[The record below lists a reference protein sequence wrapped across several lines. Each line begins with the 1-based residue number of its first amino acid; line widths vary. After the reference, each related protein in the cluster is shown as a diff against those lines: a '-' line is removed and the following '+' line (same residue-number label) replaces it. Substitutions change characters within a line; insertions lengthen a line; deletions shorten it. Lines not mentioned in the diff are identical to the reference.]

1 MEQPLETGSE
11 ACRSTAAGAETI
23 PDTEQTAA
31 QTGSS
36 LITVRNA
43 KKIYRVGSVDIQAL
57 RGVDLTIEA
66 GELCCII
73 GRSGCGKSTLLNV
86 LAGLEHV
93 TSGELIIAGKRL
105 DRMNQSE
112 LIRFRQQHIGFIFQS
127 FNLMPYYTALENV
140 AFPLAFR
147 GVPAYKRNRMAANM
161 LKLVG
166 LETHMKHK
174 PSQMSGGQQQRVGIA
189 RALVTDPEIVF
200 ADEPTGNLDSG
211 TSDEVMHVICDSL
224 REKGKT
230 LIMVTHDPNMAEYA
244 DKVVNLLDGRIV
256 DIRMQKARE
265 QKRSPHNPLDQEKQG
280 EKQNA

>member
-1 MEQPLETGSE
+1 MEQPLETG
-11 ACRSTAAGAETI
+11 AQAYCGTDAGAETI
-23 PDTEQTAA
+23 SDAEQAA
-31 QTGSS
+31 VQAGLS

-73 GRSGCGKSTLLNV
+73 GRSGSGKSTLLNV

-200 ADEPTGNLDSG
+200 ADEPTGNLDSS
-211 TSDEVMHVICDSL
+211 TSDEVMNVICD
-224 REKGKT
+224 KGKT

-256 DIRMQKARE
+256 DIQMQKARE
-265 QKRSPHNPLDQEKQG
+265 QKRIPQNQPDQEKQG
-280 EKQNA
+280 ENQNA